1 MATFSEFPGREAI
14 EQEIGKRFEKIEK
27 TLERTLEKTIASAM
41 KSPTA
46 ARAQAAAERAQE
58 KITTARKS
66 IDDVL
71 LGLEHK
77 GYNLKEP
84 QDLIQTVGRR
94 VLERATEIAED
105 VRSQV
110 AAKPYSPTWLK
121 ELKIPKMSFAGA
133 AKGATEAEVGEQ
145 LESLE
150 DSPEEK
156 ASGIVVT
163 ANPAVAS
170 TSLADASKPKA
181 KKKASPTKSL

>member
-1 MATFSEFPGREAI
+1 MMATLNREAI

-27 TLERTLEKTIASAM
+27 TIERTLEKTLETAM
-41 KSPTA
+41 KSPAA

-66 IDDVL
+66 LDDVL

-94 VLERATEIAED
+94 VLERASEIAED

-121 ELKIPKMSFAGA
+121 DLKIPKVTFGETKSAAGAGA
-133 AKGATEAEVGEQ
+133 AAGATEAEVGEK
-145 LESLE
+145 LDSES
-150 DSPEEK
+150 
-156 ASGIVVT
+156 VVH
-163 ANPAVAS
+163 ANPSVAS
-170 TSLADASKPKA
+170 TSVAEASKSKSPKA
-181 KKKASPTKSL
+181 SKKASPNTSL